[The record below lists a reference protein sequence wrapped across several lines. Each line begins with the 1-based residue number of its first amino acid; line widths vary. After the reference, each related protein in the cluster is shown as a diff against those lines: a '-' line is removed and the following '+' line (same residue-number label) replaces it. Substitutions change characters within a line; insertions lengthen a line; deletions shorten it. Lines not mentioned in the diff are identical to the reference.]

1 MLRMPRNSKRDHI
14 ANSRVISHGYFQIG
28 IIQAFSGFFTYFVV
42 MNDYGFKPA
51 TLIGLI
57 YEKGRLP
64 KSGDTYNATLSTKG
78 NNGTGSDET
87 IDWNVD
93 DNNNVDMRLFYY
105 KLPSDS
111 WSNCRWSNDAPN
123 FWRKNVV
130 DNIDICYKIEALR
143 YAQTSFLVG
152 TVWVQWAQLFI
163 VKTRSLSIMH
173 HGFKNIASFYGWLF
187 ETILISL
194 IVYIPPLN
202 TALGTRMIASA
213 HFMVLSFPFF
223 SFIFFYDEWRKYF
236 IRKGIDKETSRIKG
250 WVALNTFY

>member
-1 MLRMPRNSKRDHI
+1 
-14 ANSRVISHGYFQIG
+14 
-28 IIQAFSGFFTYFVV
+28 

-57 YEKGRLP
+57 NETGRLP

-78 NNGTGSDET
+78 NNGTGSDGT

-123 FWRKNVV
+123 FWRKNVI

-143 YAQTSFLVG
+143 YAQTSYLVG
-152 TVWVQWAQLFI
+152 TVWVQWAQLCI
-163 VKTRSLSIMH
+163 VKTRTLSIIH
-173 HGFKNIASFYGWLF
+173 HGFKKCSIILWMDFWNNSNFITNIHSSIEYSIRNKNDRKC
-187 ETILISL
+187 TLI
-194 IVYIPPLN
+194 P
-202 TALGTRMIASA
+202 
-213 HFMVLSFPFF
+213 
-223 SFIFFYDEWRKYF
+223 
-236 IRKGIDKETSRIKG
+236 
-250 WVALNTFY
+250 